1 MADAVQIGISMFLRR
16 CLPVT
21 PSAGHPNTGI
31 RRLLLASALGLLF
44 MGISAAQQADPN
56 SWQTKLNFHASAA
69 YSPWSLVGTAAYTGF
84 LQGIDFPR
92 EWGQGASG
100 YGKRLGSEL
109 AYVGVRHSMGFALDT
124 LLHEDP
130 RYHRSTDTGFFPR
143 MKHAFRGT
151 ILTRTDAG
159 GETLAWWRLGSAYGA
174 TYISNQWYPDRV
186 NTVKLDL
193 TEGTTQIGF
202 DFLANVG
209 AEFWPD
215 VKRKVFRRKQ

>member
-1 MADAVQIGISMFLRR
+1 MADAVHIGSSMFLRP
-16 CLPVT
+16 LPVLT
-21 PSAGHPNTGI
+21 LAMRHFKGARPLSLAG
-31 RRLLLASALGLLF
+31 ALGLLF
-44 MGISAAQQADPN
+44 VSVIPAQQPD
-56 SWQTKLNFHASAA
+56 SDTWQSKLSFHAATA

-109 AYVGVRHSMGFALDT
+109 AYVGVRNTMSFALDAT
-124 LLHEDP
+124 LHEDP
-130 RYHRSTDTGFFPR
+130 RYYRSTDAGFWR
-143 MKHAFRGT
+143 RTKHAFRGT

-159 GETLAWWRLGSAYGA
+159 GETFSWWRFGSAYGA

-186 NTVKLDL
+186 NTVALDL
-193 TEGTTQIGF
+193 TQGTTQIGF
-202 DFLANVG
+202 DFMANVG

-215 VKRKVFRRKQ
+215 VKKKIFRRKP

>member
-1 MADAVQIGISMFLRR
+1 MADAVHTGSSMLSRR
-16 CLPVT
+16 SLYFT
-21 PSAGHPNTGI
+21 PSLGRFKGAWRVLLTGM
-31 RRLLLASALGLLF
+31 LGLLF
-44 MGISAAQQADPN
+44 TGVSPAQQADPI
-56 SWQTKLNFHASAA
+56 SWESKLSFHASAA
-69 YSPWSLVGTAAYTGF
+69 YSPWSLAGTAAYSGF

-92 EWGQGASG
+92 EWGQGMSG
-100 YGKRLGSEL
+100 YGKRLGSGL
-109 AYVGVRHSMGFALDT
+109 AYAGVRNTMSFALDT
-124 LLHEDP
+124 TLHEDP
-130 RYHRSTDTGFFPR
+130 RYYRSADTGFWRR

-174 TYISNQWYPDRV
+174 TYLSNQWYPDRV

-215 VKRKVFRRKQ
+215 VKKKVFRSKP

>member
-1 MADAVQIGISMFLRR
+1 MADAVHTGINMFLRR
-16 CLPVT
+16 SPLVT
-21 PSAGHPNTGI
+21 PSTWHFKGG
-31 RRLLLASALGLLF
+31 RRLLLSGALGILF
-44 MGISAAQQADPN
+44 IGVTAAQEPDPF
-56 SWQTKLNFHASAA
+56 SWQNKLSFHAATA
-69 YSPWSLVGTAAYTGF
+69 YSPWSLVGTAAYTGL

-92 EWGQGASG
+92 EWGQGGLG
-100 YGKRLGSEL
+100 YGKRFGSEL
-109 AYVGVRHSMGFALDT
+109 AYAGVRNTMSFALDT
-124 LLHEDP
+124 TLHEDP
-130 RYHRSTDTGFFPR
+130 RYYRSTDTGFWR
-143 MKHAFRGT
+143 RLKHTFRGT
-151 ILTRTDAG
+151 ILTRTDSG

-215 VKRKVFRRKQ
+215 VKRKVLRRKP

>member
-1 MADAVQIGISMFLRR
+1 MADAVHTGSSMFLRR
-16 CLPVT
+16 SPLVT
-21 PSAGHPNTGI
+21 PSI
-31 RRLLLASALGLLF
+31 RRFKGARRVLLTSALGLLC
-44 MGISAAQQADPN
+44 MGLSPAQQPDP
-56 SWQTKLNFHASAA
+56 STWQTKLGFHASTA
-69 YSPWSLVGTAAYTGF
+69 YSPVSLVATAAYTGF

-109 AYVGVRHSMGFALDT
+109 AYVGVRHTMGFALDT
-124 LLHEDP
+124 ALHEDP
-130 RYHRSTDTGFFPR
+130 RYYRSTDSGFWRR

-202 DFLANVG
+202 DFLTNVG

-215 VKRKVFRRKQ
+215 LKKKVFRRKP